1 MSPKI
6 TDPNTFLQNLVA
18 RKGKSELYGIY
29 LTSVNILAEATTDYG
44 YTVNENIERTVE
56 SLLSV
61 EQDDWNRLLVEVR
74 RKGDEIIFPISF
86 IHRSEPVTVYFA
98 AEGTEMSCM
107 VFIPTLAINDFVY
120 EVTFFQHLLKEVAQF
135 AGKIPTS
142 LRFTIGA
149 VYMDWD
155 EAVDKGLAKEVE
167 MSW

>member
-1 MSPKI
+1 
-6 TDPNTFLQNLVA
+6 
-18 RKGKSELYGIY
+18 
-29 LTSVNILAEATTDYG
+29 
-44 YTVNENIERTVE
+44 
-56 SLLSV
+56 
-61 EQDDWNRLLVEVR
+61 
-74 RKGDEIIFPISF
+74 
-86 IHRSEPVTVYFA
+86 
-98 AEGTEMSCM
+98 M

-120 EVTFFQHLLKEVAQF
+120 EVIFFQHLLKEVAQF